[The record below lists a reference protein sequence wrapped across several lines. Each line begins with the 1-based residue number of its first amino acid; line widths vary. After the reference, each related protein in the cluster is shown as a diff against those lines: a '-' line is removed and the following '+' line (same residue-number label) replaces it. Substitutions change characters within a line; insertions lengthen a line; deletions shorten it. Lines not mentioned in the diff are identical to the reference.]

1 MVTTTDNKW
10 ELPLF
15 HITGS
20 IADGPYPQS
29 TGGESEILPSLF
41 QHGAYSDAIDWLG
54 YFNQEPFMLQ
64 LADRGH
70 DIWFGNNRGTKY
82 AVNKEGYTIYER
94 EYWDFDMSDMA
105 KYDIPAF
112 ID

>member
-1 MVTTTDNKW
+1 
-10 ELPLF
+10 
-15 HITGS
+15 
-20 IADGPYPQS
+20 
-29 TGGESEILPSLF
+29 
-41 QHGAYSDAIDWLG
+41 
-54 YFNQEPFMLQ
+54 MLQ